1 MTVKTFALTGPIN
14 LSVRLGHGS
23 LVVHCVDD
31 PAEARVEISARPG
44 AEDYAERVAVEMSGP
59 TLTVH
64 APRQGG
70 VFDLLGDMWR
80 KHAGVDV
87 EVTVPAGTAMKVST
101 YTAGVHVHGRCGSA
115 DIATGAADIEV
126 EQVDGDLRLR
136 SGSARASVA
145 EVHGSVVL
153 RSGAGDAHFGAVSGD
168 LQSVCGSGL
177 LEAQQIRGNARVRS
191 GAGEARLGAVYGNV
205 DIASGSGPM
214 SVGLPA
220 GITAK
225 LDLQTGSGRV
235 TSELPIEKQPASTK
249 GAITIRARTGSGDVR
264 LFRPA

>member
-1 MTVKTFALTGPIN
+1 MTVKTFPLTNPIN

-23 LVVHCVDD
+23 LVVHCRDD
-31 PAEARVEISARPG
+31 LAEARVELTPRPG
-44 AEDYAERVAVEMSGP
+44 ADDYVERITVEMSGP

-70 VFDLLGDMWR
+70 VFDMIGDMWR

-87 EVTVPAGTAMKVST
+87 DVTVPRGTAMKVST
-101 YTAGVHVHGRCGSA
+101 YTAGVRVEGRSGGA
-115 DIATGAADIEV
+115 DIATGAADIDLDV
-126 EQVDGDLRLR
+126 VDGDLRLR

-145 EVHGSVVL
+145 EVRGSVVL
-153 RSGAGDAHFGAVSGD
+153 RSGAGDAHFGDVTGD

-177 LEAQQIRGNARVRS
+177 VEARLVRGNARVRA

-205 DIASGSGPM
+205 DMASGSGPM

-220 GITAK
+220 GITAR

-235 TSELPIEKQPASTK
+235 SSELPIEDHPNSDK
-249 GAITIRARTGSGDVR
+249 GAITVRARTGSGDVR
-264 LFRPA
+264 LFRAA

>member
-1 MTVKTFALTGPIN
+1 MTVKTFPLTDPIN

-31 PAEARVEISARPG
+31 VAEAKVELTARPG
-44 AEDYAERVAVEMSGP
+44 ADAYVERMTVEMSGP

-64 APRQGG
+64 GPRQGG
-70 VFDLLGDMWR
+70 VFDLFGDMWR

-87 EVTVPAGTAMKVST
+87 SVTVPSGTAMKVAT
-101 YTAGVHVHGRCGSA
+101 YTAGVRVEGRSGGA
-115 DIATGAADIEV
+115 DIATGAADIDLEH
-126 EQVDGDLRLR
+126 VDGDLRLR

-145 EVHGSVVL
+145 DVSGSVVL
-153 RSGAGDAHFGAVSGD
+153 RSGAGDAHFGDVGGD

-177 LEAQQIRGNARVRS
+177 LEATLVRGNARMRS

-220 GITAK
+220 GLTAR

-235 TSELPIEKQPASTK
+235 SSELPIEDHPASTK
-249 GAITIRARTGSGDVR
+249 GAVTVRARTGSGDVR
-264 LFRPA
+264 LFRAA